1 MAPPKGESGA
11 RTDTARGRAA
21 EKAFQE
27 RKAAD
32 VATAAQAQR
41 SQVLEDSVKRGELDT
56 GQEGMRNYFASQPAN
71 DPDVYNYD
79 TDPETMRMR
88 EQQRNQQGID
98 AAAERN
104 RVNNVVTSLRG
115 IMDTFGLTS
124 LMGKIQGFVTS
135 GLDGDAV
142 LAMIRDTPEYKD
154 RFPAMAAMMT
164 KNRAI
169 TEAEY
174 IDFERNAAQL
184 ERSYGLPAGMLGRDT
199 VTNLLSNEV
208 SAKELEQ
215 RVTLAAAGA
224 FQTTPEM
231 RDTFN
236 RFYGISGGGLT
247 AYFLDPDKAL
257 PLLNKQY
264 AASQIGAEAQRN
276 QFQIAASTA
285 EQFTEL
291 GVTEEQARSGFGVAA
306 NQRGLMQGR
315 GDTAT
320 QDELVSG
327 NVAQNQEGLKAI
339 ERAQKSRTGRFEGGG
354 AFTSGAGGVSGL
366 GSSATR

>member
-1 MAPPKGESGA
+1 MAPPRGESGA

-21 EKAFQE
+21 EKTFQE

-32 VATAAQAQR
+32 VSTAAAAAAQAQR
-41 SQVLEDSVKRGELDT
+41 IQVLEDSMKRGDLNT
-56 GQEGMRNYFASQPAN
+56 GQPEIRDYFASQPAN
-71 DPDVYNYD
+71 APNVVERDP
-79 TDPETMRMR
+79 
-88 EQQRNQQGID
+88 NQFFID
-98 AAAERN
+98 QAAAAERN
-104 RVNNVVTSLRG
+104 RVNNVVASLRG
-115 IMDTFGLTS
+115 VMDTFGLSS
-124 LMGKIQGFVTS
+124 LMDKIQGFVTS

-154 RFPAMAAMMT
+154 RFPAMAAMM
-164 KNRAI
+164 KNNRAI
-169 TEAEY
+169 TESQY

-184 ERSYGLPAGMLGRDT
+184 ERAYGLPAGMLGRDT

-208 SAKELEQ
+208 SAQELEQ

-285 EQFTEL
+285 EEFTEL
-291 GVTEEQARSGFGVAA
+291 GVTQEQARTGFGVAA

-320 QDELVSG
+320 QDQLVSG
-327 NVAQNQEGLKAI
+327 NVANNQEGLKAI